1 MIENRKIL
9 QKKGEKGTK
18 IPTKHFDEVCLVGKK
33 YLHNSKQVLFHGMA
47 NDYVKK

>member
-18 IPTKHFDEVCLVGKK
+18 IPTKHFGEVCLVGKK
-33 YLHNSKQVLFHGMA
+33 CSHNSNQFLFHGMA
-47 NDYVKK
+47 NDYEKN